1 MLMRSVHT
9 CNKGSI
15 AFYLLIILIV
25 LLLLGGMT
33 ACASKPAESSA
44 TEQAQNSEAP
54 AAVSETDAEI
64 PVDSVKEQAVPDS
77 EDILGQ
83 APVPEAIEEPTVT
96 VKEEQIPSITVEP
109 EDKAKYVNEVA
120 VNHGDYIPADND
132 DAQDVESSDDM
143 PEDSNPN
150 SEDPMETNNTARLK
164 IQINGT
170 DVAVTWD
177 DNESVTALKEL
188 ASSPITVQMSMYG
201 GFEQVGPLGTS
212 LPRNDL
218 QTTTSAGDIVLYSGN
233 QIVVFYGSNSWAY
246 TRLGRVELSAA
257 EMSELLSNG
266 DVSIT
271 LYME

>member
-1 MLMRSVHT
+1 MS
-9 CNKGSI
+9 NGSI
-15 AFYLLIILIV
+15 ARYLLLILV
-25 LLLLGGMT
+25 AVLLLGGMT

-44 TEQAQNSEAP
+44 AEQAQNSEAP

-83 APVPEAIEEPTVT
+83 APVPEAIEEPFVI
-96 VKEEQIPSITVEP
+96 VKEDQIPSITVES
-109 EDKAKYVNEVA
+109 EDKAEYVNEVA
-120 VNHGDYIPADND
+120 VSHGDYIPADND
-132 DAQDVESSDDM
+132 DAQDPEPSDDAS
-143 PEDSNPN
+143 EDSKPD
-150 SEDPMETNNTARLK
+150 SEDPIETNSKTNLRM
-164 IQINGT
+164 IINGT
-170 DVAVTWD
+170 EVAVTWK

-212 LPRNDL
+212 LPRNDR

-246 TRLGRVELSAA
+246 TRLGHVELSAA